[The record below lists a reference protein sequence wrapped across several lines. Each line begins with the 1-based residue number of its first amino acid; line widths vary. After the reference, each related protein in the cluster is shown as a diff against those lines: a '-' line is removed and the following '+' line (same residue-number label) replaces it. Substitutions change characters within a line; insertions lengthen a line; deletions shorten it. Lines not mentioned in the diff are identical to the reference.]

1 MKRIIYSF
9 YIDIPKDELDIFDKD
24 VLKKDETP
32 RNIITKNQFK
42 DNYFKLLANKKWYAE
57 SIGVPFMMFEYDLR
71 YQKFEKEIKK
81 HYPFITTY
89 NLVNFYKLNLL
100 YELSKTYDEILYLD
114 FDVVCLTKDNFFDTW
129 NLDKGIAVFDNTYK
143 VNTMETI
150 TKQTQTIRSPTSKY
164 YNTQAMLI
172 EKGLSPINKVINTG
186 IIGANKEHID
196 KLKYFD
202 NFDNDIETMK
212 NLTTNYDVFPKKIV
226 DFFGYDNETLFS
238 VKLNEH
244 NVPVQWLDDKW
255 HYFLYHQGFIPKKTV
270 LCHTIN
276 KDFDLVWRRL
286 AEYREWF

>member
-9 YIDIPKDELDIFDKD
+9 YIDIPEDELDIFDRD
-24 VLKKDETP
+24 VLKKDEVP
-32 RNIITKNQFK
+32 RNIITKNEFK
-42 DNYFKLLANKKWYAE
+42 YNYFKLLANKKWYAE

-71 YQKFEKEIKK
+71 YQKFEKEVKK

-89 NLVNFYKLNLL
+89 NIVNFYKINLL

-114 FDVVCLTKDNFFDTW
+114 FDVVCLTKDNFFNNW
-129 NLDKGIAVFDNTYK
+129 NLDKGIAVFDNTFK

-150 TKQTQTIRSPTSKY
+150 TKQTQTIRSPTAKY
-164 YNTQAMLI
+164 YNAQAMLI

-186 IIGANKEHID
+186 IIGANKEHIN

-202 NFDNDIETMK
+202 DFDNDIKTMK

-244 NVPVQWLDDKW
+244 NVPVQWLDNKW
-255 HYFLYHQGFIPKKTV
+255 HYFFDRQGFIPKETKFV
-270 LCHTIN
+270 HAIN
-276 KDFDLVWRRL
+276 KKFDVCWRRYY
-286 AEYREWF
+286 A

>member
-9 YIDIPKDELDIFDKD
+9 YIDIPEKELDIFDRD
-24 VLKKDETP
+24 VLKKDEVP
-32 RNIITKNQFK
+32 RNIVTKKQFK

-71 YQKFEKEIKK
+71 YQKFELEIKRN
-81 HYPFITTY
+81 YPFITTY
-89 NLVNFYKLNLL
+89 NIVNFYKLKLL
-100 YELSKTYDEILYLD
+100 CELAQTYDEILYLD
-114 FDVVCLTKDNFFDTW
+114 FDVVCLTKDNFFDNW
-129 NLDKGIAVFDNTYK
+129 NLEKGIAVFDNTYK
-143 VNTMETI
+143 VNTIETI

-186 IIGANKEHID
+186 IIGANKEHIN

-202 NFDNDIETMK
+202 DFDNDIKTMK

-244 NVPVQWLDDKW
+244 NVPVQWLDNKW
-255 HYFLYHQGFIPKKTV
+255 HYFFDRQGFIPKDVKFV
-270 LCHTIN
+270 HAIN
-276 KDFDLVWRRL
+276 KDFDVCWRRYY
-286 AEYREWF
+286 A